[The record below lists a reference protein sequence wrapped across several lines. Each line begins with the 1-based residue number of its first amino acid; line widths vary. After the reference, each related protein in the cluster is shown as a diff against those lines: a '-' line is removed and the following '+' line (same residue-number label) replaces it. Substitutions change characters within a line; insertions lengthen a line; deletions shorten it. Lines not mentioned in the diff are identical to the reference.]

1 MKVRLTLRALAEAKR
16 IKTWWLR
23 NRPKAPHLFDEEL
36 SATLTHIQTTP
47 NAGSI
52 YPAGLEVEVRRMLMP
67 KTHNHIYYAIE
78 HDEVVVLSL
87 WGARRGRTPR
97 L

>member
-1 MKVRLTLRALAEAKR
+1 MNVRLTPRALAEAKR

-23 NRPKAPHLFDEEL
+23 NRPVAPHLFEEEL
-36 SATLTHIQTTP
+36 SATLMRIRTTP
-47 NAGSI
+47 KAGRL
-52 YPAGLEVEVRRMLMP
+52 YPAHLEVEVRRVLMA
-67 KTHNHIYYAIE
+67 KTHHHVYYAIE
-78 HDEVVVLSL
+78 HDEVVVLSV